1 LIINYQF
8 GRSKVEKAE
17 PIENEIFEKNIEK
30 DKRRSQK
37 ATEGK
42 GLWKTSLGI
51 CRGTSQM

>member
-8 GRSKVEKAE
+8 GRSKVGKAE
-17 PIENEIFEKNIEK
+17 PIENEIFEEKIEK